1 MRKEHIM
8 VILTTEQVATRT
20 GICEATLKY
29 WREAGEG
36 PRSWKIGRRT
46 VYDEADVLAWLEAQ
60 KEQTSRG
67 GMA

>member
-1 MRKEHIM
+1 M

-20 GICEATLKY
+20 GICEATLRYLRY
-29 WREAGEG
+29 WRKAGEG

-67 GMA
+67 GVA